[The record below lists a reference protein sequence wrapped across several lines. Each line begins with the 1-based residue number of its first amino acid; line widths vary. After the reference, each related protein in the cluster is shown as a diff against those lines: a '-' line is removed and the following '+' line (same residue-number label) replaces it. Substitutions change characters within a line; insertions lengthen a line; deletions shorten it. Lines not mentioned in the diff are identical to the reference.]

1 MTGGNW
7 LNVIINGEPIDPHDL
22 AAWED
27 RRIASARRVL
37 GLPPSQAP
45 RDQQKAELLESK
57 LSIGADGMRNR
68 LRGRLRITSLVTRM
82 TAALSGKARLL
93 SVCEI
98 VVVDGIASDF
108 ADWFLGLN
116 REDQIVPLL
125 DACPD
130 HFVIVGESAE
140 RQRVIET
147 TGGSPLPGEFLI
159 DFADQSGLVT
169 LADPAYPIQIAGTA
183 RLTSGLAI
191 GGVRHQLRQEGAG
204 FCVLLTVEFP
214 RAVAPSMIRQ
224 HQWHLAVEFSNW
236 LNLWKVAI
244 KPRTEL
250 RTPHD

>member
-1 MTGGNW
+1 MTGNDW
-7 LNVIINGEPIDPHDL
+7 LNVTINGARIALRDL

-45 RDQQKAELLESK
+45 RDQQKAELLERK
-57 LSIGADGMRNR
+57 LAIGPERMHAH
-68 LRGRLRITSLVTRM
+68 LRGRLRISSLVTRM
-82 TAALSGKARLL
+82 TLGLSGQARRL

-98 VVVDGIASDF
+98 AVADGIATDF

-116 REDQIVPLL
+116 RENDIGPLL

-130 HFVIVGESAE
+130 HFVIVGESAV

-147 TGGSPLPGEFLI
+147 TGGSPLPGEFVI
-159 DFADQSGLVT
+159 DFADQSGLAT

-191 GGVRHQLRQEGAG
+191 GGVRHQLKQEGAG
-204 FCVLLTVEFP
+204 FRVLLTVEFP
-214 RAVAPSMIRQ
+214 RAVAPAMIRQ

-236 LNLWKVAI
+236 LRLWQAKN
-244 KPRTEL
+244 
-250 RTPHD
+250 